1 MAELDG
7 VHKWRGDPIQ
17 LLTGMILQVTVLGT
31 NSQLAPENRPKPKLY
46 SIPIIS
52 FQAGVN
58 S

>member
-1 MAELDG
+1 MAY
-7 VHKWRGDPIQ
+7 KWGGDPNY
-17 LLTGMILQVTVLGT
+17 LLTGMILQVTFFET
-31 NSQLAPENRPKPKLY
+31 SSQLASENRLKPKLY

>member
-1 MAELDG
+1 MAY
-7 VHKWRGDPIQ
+7 KWRGDPIQ